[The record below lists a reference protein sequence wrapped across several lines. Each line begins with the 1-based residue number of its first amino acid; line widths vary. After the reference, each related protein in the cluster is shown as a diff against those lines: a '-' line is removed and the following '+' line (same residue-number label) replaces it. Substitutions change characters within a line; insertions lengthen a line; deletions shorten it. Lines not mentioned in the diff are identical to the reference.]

1 MIIGNTAE
9 CRDRVRSFR
18 CKRAIIKEETM
29 ILFIDA
35 CARKESRTRRLAERV
50 LSHLNDTVETVRLF
64 GLDFPKTSEA
74 FLRKRDACMA
84 ADDFSDP
91 MFDLAKQFQKAD
103 TVVVAAPHWDLSFPA
118 VLKQYFESI
127 NVVGLTFYYTDS
139 DRPIT
144 LCRAKKLYY
153 VATAGG
159 PVRNHDY
166 GFGYVK
172 GLGAE
177 FYGIS
182 DATLFCAEG
191 IDLFGADTEAILREA
206 EERIDRAFR

>member
-1 MIIGNTAE
+1 
-9 CRDRVRSFR
+9 
-18 CKRAIIKEETM
+18 M

-35 CARKESRTRRLAERV
+35 CVRTDSRTRRLAKRV
-50 LSHLNDTVETVRLF
+50 LSHLSGPVETVRLEAI
-64 GLDFPKTSEA
+64 DFPKTDEA
-74 FLRKRDACMA
+74 FLKKRDACIA
-84 ADDFSDP
+84 ANAFRDP
-91 MFDLAKQFQKAD
+91 MFDLAKQFQRAD

-118 VLKQYFESI
+118 ALKQYFEQI

-144 LCRAKKLYY
+144 LCRARKLFY

-159 PVRNHDY
+159 PVRSHEY

-172 GLGAE
+172 ALGAE
-177 FYGIS
+177 FYGIE

-191 IDLFGADTEAILREA
+191 IDLFGADAEAILDAA
-206 EERIDRAFR
+206 EEQIDRAFV

>member
-1 MIIGNTAE
+1 
-9 CRDRVRSFR
+9 
-18 CKRAIIKEETM
+18 M

-35 CARKESRTRRLAERV
+35 CVRKDSRTRRLAKRV
-50 LSHLNDTVETVRLF
+50 LSHLSGPVETVRLDELTF
-64 GLDFPKTSEA
+64 LKTDEA
-74 FLRKRDACMA
+74 FLRKRDACIA
-84 ADDFSDP
+84 AGDFSDP
-91 MFDLAKQFQKAD
+91 MFDLAKQFVRAD

-118 VLKQYFESI
+118 VLKQYFEQI

-144 LCRAKKLYY
+144 LCHAKKLYY

-159 PVRNHDY
+159 PVRSHEY

-172 GLGAE
+172 ALGQE
-177 FYGIS
+177 FYGIE

-191 IDLFGADTEAILREA
+191 IDLFGADTEAILRTAEA
-206 EERIDRAFR
+206 EIDRAF